1 MQARQVTV
9 QWLESDSKAFTEPI
23 FIPRPEGLD
32 MLVLPADIRISEIAA
47 AVGPDKPLDVID
59 VASQSGLSNWTVGK
73 WASYFE
79 DPGREKVRNVISLEL
94 SATPMKDKV
103 ASPKVVRD
111 IDWVEQFW
119 PRDLMAKDI
128 YPQVIR
134 YCLMS
139 PALSWTDWHID
150 FSASSVFYHIL
161 RGSKTFY
168 FIRPT
173 ASNLAKYEKW
183 SGTSQ
188 QLGVWLGDEC
198 DEVHK
203 VRFRFWQCRPSKLT
217 SGDTQVEL
225 QAGNTLIIPS
235 GWIHCVYTPTDALVI
250 GGNFLHSYNIATQLR
265 VYQIELAT
273 KVPKKFRFPYFVTL
287 LWYVGH
293 HYHRQ
298 LSKSRHGVCER
309 VLKGLKALSAFLIE
323 QAWRMSEEADVSA
336 ERRKV
341 ANENVPWQVVDDP
354 EALAAELQKAVYKAL
369 GEDLPM
375 TPLDGKPTFDARD
388 FLDVDEVNG
397 TSNGSSL
404 NNKRKAGSVT
414 PSEAPASKSA
424 RLRHAEQ
431 NGHGK
436 TKASSGHSEVRT
448 TTAPKTVSTAE
459 VRKRPLDPTID
470 FDESTPKPE
479 DERILQTAE
488 IKTTT
493 SETILVKT
501 LPGPEEGSWI
511 VETRKVVNTIE
522 RVYFPPLPAS
532 GRSSHREASMEI
544 DQKVNGSN
552 GIKTEAIDTSMH
564 SAAPPLD
571 EISRLLSMATAP
583 RASTKPPQELLDAL
597 ASLPATTKQ

>member
-9 QWLESDSKAFTEPI
+9 QWLENDPKAFTEPI

-32 MLVLPADIRISEIAA
+32 MLVLPADIRISEIAE

-203 VRFRFWQCRPSKLT
+203 VRPLPPSAFAPDKLT
-217 SGDTQVEL
+217 LEMKVEL

-298 LSKSRHGVCER
+298 LQKSKHGVCER

-323 QAWRMSEEADVSA
+323 QAWRMSEEADVTA

-354 EALAAELQKAVYKAL
+354 ETLAAELQKAVYKAL
-369 GEDLPM
+369 GEDLPVI
-375 TPLDGKPTFDARD
+375 PLDGKPTFDARD
-388 FLDVDEVNG
+388 FLDANEVNG
-397 TSNGSSL
+397 TSNGS
-404 NNKRKAGSVT
+404 NKRKLGSAAL
-414 PSEAPASKSA
+414 SEAPASKSA
-424 RLRHAEQ
+424 KLRHLEQ
-431 NGHGK
+431 NGNGK
-436 TKASSGHSEVRT
+436 SKASSGHSEVRT
-448 TTAPKTVSTAE
+448 TTAPKTVSTVE
-459 VRKRPLDPTID
+459 ERKRPLDPTID

-479 DERILQTAE
+479 DERILQTADV
-488 IKTTT
+488 KTTT
-493 SETILVKT
+493 SETVLVKT

-522 RVYFPPLPAS
+522 RVYFPPLPTS
-532 GRSSHREASMEI
+532 GPSSHREASMEI
-544 DQKVNGSN
+544 DQKVNGAV
-552 GIKTEAIDTSMH
+552 KTEVDSPVQ
-564 SAAPPLD
+564 SSAPPLD

-583 RASTKPPQELLDAL
+583 RTSTKPPQELLNAL
-597 ASLPATTKQ
+597 ASLPATTM